1 MNINCLAD
9 KKCSQEDIVDII
21 SVASVNRRRDQIM
34 SQNDQKYISGF
45 AIHSKI
51 FLGTYHIESTMKIR
65 IESGFDSCKSYALAE
80 IKDGIVCTYMN
91 PQK

>member
-9 KKCSQEDIVDII
+9 KCLQKDTVDII
-21 SVASVNRRRDQIM
+21 GVASVNRKRDQIT

-45 AIHSKI
+45 SIHSKI
-51 FLGTYHIESTMKIR
+51 FLGTYHIASTMKIS
-65 IESGFDSCKSYALAE
+65 IESGFDSCKSYTLAE